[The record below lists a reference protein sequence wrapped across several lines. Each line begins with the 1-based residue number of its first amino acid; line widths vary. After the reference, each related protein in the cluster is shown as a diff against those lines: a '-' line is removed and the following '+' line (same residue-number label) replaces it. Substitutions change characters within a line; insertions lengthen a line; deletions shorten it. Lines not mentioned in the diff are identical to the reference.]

1 MPRLGVGGEN
11 QKGLSLKNG
20 GIVSNFVTKKSY
32 KNRSKANV
40 RSESGRTAGRHKG
53 EQENLGMKLI
63 TPCCCSLGSSIGGS
77 FKTWRR
83 WRRRRF
89 FFENAPCLQF
99 FTVDFARFWA
109 AGLDS
114 YQAE

>member
-1 MPRLGVGGEN
+1 MATMASPT
-11 QKGLSLKNG
+11 
-20 GIVSNFVTKKSY
+20 I
-32 KNRSKANV
+32 
-40 RSESGRTAGRHKG
+40 
-53 EQENLGMKLI
+53 
-63 TPCCCSLGSSIGGS
+63 
-77 FKTWRR
+77 
-83 WRRRRF
+83 